1 MALGHIYLFHLAA
14 GHSAWQNVVN
24 VNKPAVDRFS
34 IFHNLKVFVQTAK
47 MFWTLNL
54 TSGNLNTGHSTPC
67 VTCIEYDIL
76 SAHWSDKLS
85 LHLLTFYKQ
94 NKGNLPLIRIIN
106 NSTLTGAPYKLTP
119 WTALG
124 ALSAWENYFRDT
136 CSHLHRRGTTLK
148 TKTVESGD
156 LRVVLSS
163 SYTPSIIWPHVCH

>member
-14 GHSAWQNVVN
+14 SHSAWQNVVN

-76 SAHWSDKLS
+76 TAHWSDKLS

-94 NKGNLPLIRIIN
+94 NKGHLPLTRIIN
-106 NSTLTGAPYKLTP
+106 NSPLTGAPYKLTL
-119 WTALG
+119 TAFG
-124 ALSAWENYFRDT
+124 AGSAWENYFRDT

-163 SYTPSIIWPHVCH
+163 SYTIHYLTPRLCH

>member
-76 SAHWSDKLS
+76 TAHWSDKLS

-94 NKGNLPLIRIIN
+94 NKGNLPLTRIIN
-106 NSTLTGAPYKLTP
+106 NSPLTGAPYKLTP

-124 ALSAWENYFRDT
+124 AGSAWENYFRDT
-136 CSHLHRRGTTLK
+136 CSHLHRSGTTLK
-148 TKTVESGD
+148 TKLLKAVTSG
-156 LRVVLSS
+156 
-163 SYTPSIIWPHVCH
+163 